1 MLKILRF
8 SITCTRWHLWA
19 ILLVTLILSACKQ
32 VKPQITPLPPLPQDP
47 LVQVYFNHSESAQYT
62 ESLRKVTRSGDNLEE
77 LIVNGIASANSTIDI
92 AVQELRLPKIA
103 QALVA
108 RHQAGVKVRVILDN
122 SYSRPWSDFT
132 EAEVAKLPERERDR
146 YHESIRLIDLN
157 GDGKL
162 TPAEINQRDALV
174 ILRNGG
180 IPLIDDTADGS
191 KGSDLMHHKFII
203 VDGNSLIVTSAN
215 FTLSDIHGDLT
226 KPESRG
232 NANNLMKIDSVEL
245 AAAFTEEFNLMW
257 GDGVGGKADSRFG
270 VKKPLRSPQQ
280 FTLGNNTIT
289 VQFSPV
295 SPTQPWSNSSN
306 GLIGK
311 TLSQAKE
318 RVDLAL
324 FVFSE
329 QQLADI
335 LEVSHEKGVEVR
347 GLIEPSFAYRYYS
360 EGLDMLGVALSN
372 KCKYEAHNHPW
383 QNAIATVGIPQL
395 PTGDLL
401 HHKFG
406 IVDKETVITGSHN
419 WSEAANHNN
428 DETLLIIH
436 NATVA
441 AHFNREFERLYAKA
455 VLGVPIKVQEA
466 VKKQES
472 ECPQITEAIDKNIPS
487 TGQLINLNTASQ
499 AELETLPGVGPKLA
513 REIIATREEKP
524 FTSLEDIERVPG
536 VGASLRQKLEGR
548 VTW

>member
-1 MLKILRF
+1 M
-8 SITCTRWHLWA
+8 TRTSWHLWG
-19 ILLVTLILSACKQ
+19 ILFLTLILSGCKQ
-32 VKPQITPLPPLPQDP
+32 VKPQITALPPLPQDP
-47 LVQVYFNHSESAQYT
+47 LVQVYFNHSQSAHYT

-77 LIVNGIASANSTIDI
+77 LIVKAIASAKSSLDI
-92 AVQELRLPKIA
+92 AVQELRLPDIA

-122 SYSRPWSDFT
+122 TYSRPWSDFT
-132 EAEVAKLPERERDR
+132 AAEVAKLPERERDR
-146 YHESIRLIDLN
+146 YHESIKLIDRN
-157 GDGKL
+157 GDGNL
-162 TPAEINQRDALV
+162 TPDEINQGDALV
-174 ILRNGG
+174 ILRNAG
-180 IPLIDDTADGS
+180 IPVIDDTADGS
-191 KGSDLMHHKFII
+191 KGSDLMHHKFTI
-203 VDGNSLIVTSAN
+203 VDGSTLIVTSAN

-232 NANNLMKIDSVEL
+232 NANNLLKIDSPEL
-245 AAAFTEEFNLMW
+245 ATAFTEEFNLMW
-257 GDGVGGKADSRFG
+257 GDGPGGKPDSKFG
-270 VKKPLRSPQQ
+270 IKKPLRSPQE
-280 FTLGNNTIT
+280 FTLGNHTIT

-295 SPTQPWSNSSN
+295 SPTQPWSQSSN

-311 TLSQAKE
+311 TLSQAKQ

-372 KCKYEAHNHPW
+372 RCKYEANNHPW
-383 QNAIATVGIPQL
+383 QNAIATLGIPQL
-395 PTGDLL
+395 PKGDLL

-406 IVDKETVITGSHN
+406 IVDRETVITGSHN
-419 WSEAANHNN
+419 WSEAANNNN

-436 NATVA
+436 NPTVA
-441 AHFNREFERLYAKA
+441 AHFHREFERLYAKSI
-455 VLGVPIKVQEA
+455 LGIPIKVQEA
-466 VKKQES
+466 VKKQET

-513 REIIATREEKP
+513 RAIIATRQEKP

-536 VGASLRQKLEGR
+536 VGASLQQKLDGR